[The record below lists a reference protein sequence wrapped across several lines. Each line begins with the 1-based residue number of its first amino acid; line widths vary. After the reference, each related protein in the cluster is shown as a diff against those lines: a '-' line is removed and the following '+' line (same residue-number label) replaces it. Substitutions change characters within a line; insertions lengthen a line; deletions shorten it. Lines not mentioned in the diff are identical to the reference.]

1 MFFGPIRLFP
11 TFKSK
16 KSVLPG
22 VGVTPDDFKRPFSR
36 KRNKMSIAA
45 KERNVLRIRFP
56 SLVQSLGQRE
66 RLCALFFSTRHCPSQ
81 LGTINKVIWSPG
93 KTLFLDLKVGK
104 RHIGPK
110 NNSKQ
115 LLFYWCYTH
124 FCSFAQKSRFK
135 GGGSGVKMTVF
146 SETERNEYSTT
157 GAKVA

>member
-1 MFFGPIRLFP
+1 
-11 TFKSK
+11 
-16 KSVLPG
+16 
-22 VGVTPDDFKRPFSR
+22 
-36 KRNKMSIAA
+36 MSIAA

-66 RLCALFFSTRHCPSQ
+66 RLCALFYSTQHCPSK
-81 LGTINKVIWSPG
+81 LDTIDKVIRSPG

-110 NNSKQ
+110 NNSEQ
-115 LLFYWCYTH
+115 LLRPWCYTH
-124 FCSFAQKSRFK
+124 FVPFAHKSRFK
-135 GGGSGVKMTVF
+135 GGGLGVKMTVF